1 MQKEKTK
8 LSVEFNGQAHKL
20 LSVPGDFFVNMGTA
34 MPGDKFQDTVTVS
47 NTTDQEAEILFRTAV
62 EGQNKS
68 QTELLKGVKLTVDM
82 DDTRLYEGTLDSPGL
97 SKNHSLG
104 KFSPDEKGKLRFSLS
119 IPSEWDNSYAL
130 RDAEVQWIF
139 TVNENSEKKTGSGK
153 SEASGHK
160 KAQKV
165 SSVKTGDFSQPEAAF
180 MILLSSG
187 AVILTV
193 FICRKGGRRK

>member
-1 MQKEKTK
+1 MIRDCTRE
-8 LSVEFNGQAHKL
+8 LW
-20 LSVPGDFFVNMGTA
+20 
-34 MPGDKFQDTVTVS
+34 
-47 NTTDQEAEILFRTAV
+47 IL
-62 EGQNKS
+62 
-68 QTELLKGVKLTVDM
+68 
-82 DDTRLYEGTLDSPGL
+82 PGL